1 MKKKDIAFEF
11 VSMLLMMAFIMG
23 TVVAILTI
31 IQERKE
37 NYEKNKSF
45 FRSYITA
52 FHSSPVCTYNK
63 GNKRKDGG
71 NKQKMQIFYK

>member
-31 IQERKE
+31 I
-37 NYEKNKSF
+37 
-45 FRSYITA
+45 
-52 FHSSPVCTYNK
+52 
-63 GNKRKDGG
+63 
-71 NKQKMQIFYK
+71 